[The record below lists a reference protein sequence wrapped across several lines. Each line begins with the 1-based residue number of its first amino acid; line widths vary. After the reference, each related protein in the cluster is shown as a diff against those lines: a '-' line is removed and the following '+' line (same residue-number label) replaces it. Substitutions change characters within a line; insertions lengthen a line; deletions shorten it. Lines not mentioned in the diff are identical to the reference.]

1 MTFTDEEIKREK
13 ISVAYDD
20 EWQFNDEEKT
30 VDVRFYGFEN
40 RLRRFFNLEDD
51 YGNDWIDCYATIDPV
66 KEIVTEI
73 YMQFVSN
80 CDMPDRE
87 LQIKITNIPEGKAL
101 LNALLDSDKDW
112 GRFIRF
118 IEDAKNEYGKENNQ
132 RTRRR

>member
-13 ISVAYDD
+13 ISVDYND
-20 EWQFNDEEKT
+20 EWQFNDKEKT

-101 LNALLDSDKDW
+101 LNELLDSDKVY
-112 GRFIRF
+112 GGFIRF
-118 IEDAKNEYGKENNQ
+118 IEDAKKEYGKG
-132 RTRRR
+132 

>member
-1 MTFTDEEIKREK
+1 MTFTDEEIKREI

-20 EWQFNDEEKT
+20 EWIDDEEKT

-66 KEIVTEI
+66 EGMVTGI

-101 LNALLDSDKDW
+101 FNALLDSDKD
-112 GRFIRF
+112 GTFTRF
-118 IEDAKNEYGKENNQ
+118 IEDAKNEYGK
-132 RTRRR
+132 R